1 MISEED
7 LKGYVKAFKMRP
19 WQIEKEY
26 FQHLL
31 LSLIYSR
38 TSALLFKGGTAI
50 KKAYGLKRFSED
62 LDFTQIGDVD
72 CGVLLGEVSKTLLSK
87 FGYENTL
94 KKMKVNEQIGS
105 GYRFS
110 IKGPLAVQSDLGIC
124 HIYVEVSKRETPKT
138 REVVTISPAYPD
150 LPDYEVII
158 MSRDEI
164 VAEKIRA
171 IIMRDRPRDLYDLHH
186 LLSQNVP
193 INYEWVNDKMRY
205 YNKPFSKDEFLDCLG
220 KYRKLWKEIPHL
232 ATEVPEF
239 EGVVKFIRLKFSGP
253 PNG

>member
-1 MISEED
+1 MISAED
-7 LKGYVKAFKMRP
+7 LKVYAKTFKMKS

-62 LDFTQIGDVD
+62 LDFTQISDVD
-72 CGVLLGEVSKTLLSK
+72 CDALLGEVSKILFSK
-87 FGYENTL
+87 FGYVNTL
-94 KKMKVNEQIGS
+94 KKIKVKEQIGS

-110 IKGPLAVQSDLGIC
+110 IKGPLAEQSELGIC
-124 HIYVEVSKRETPKT
+124 HIYVDVSRRETPKT
-138 REVVTISPAYPD
+138 KEVVAIKSVYPD

-171 IIMRDRPRDLYDLHH
+171 ILMRDRPRDLYDLHH
-186 LLSQNVP
+186 LLLQDIS
-193 INYEWVNDKMRY
+193 INYDWVNDKMRY
-205 YNKPFSKDEFLDCLG
+205 YNKSFSKDEFLDCLE
-220 KYRKLWKEIPHL
+220 KYRKLWKELPHL
-232 ATEVPEF
+232 IADVPEF
-239 EGVVKFIRLKFSGP
+239 DEVLKFIHLKFTP
-253 PNG
+253 K